1 MIKSKQEDYLTTRVS
16 LKMKEE
22 IEQIATEHRA
32 TISEVVRYAVQKLID
47 EEEV

>member
-1 MIKSKQEDYLTTRVS
+1 MIKPKQEDVLTTRVS

-22 IEQIATEHRA
+22 IEQLASDHRS

-47 EEEV
+47 EE